1 MELTNVVR
9 KTKQDKAGFLLTFV
23 ILFVFW
29 AILST
34 FFDIVHLSL
43 GVICSLL
50 VTYSSYDL
58 LTRPSGSVKHVLDIL
73 RNSFRFPMYAF
84 WLIGQIIQSNIDVVR
99 IVLDPKL
106 PISPQIIKFKSDLP
120 HDVALTTL
128 ANSITLTPGTL
139 TVDIDENKTYYIHCL
154 TKKHGDQL
162 LKGDMQARVAA
173 VYGGS

>member
-1 MELTNVVR
+1 
-9 KTKQDKAGFLLTFV
+9 
-23 ILFVFW
+23 
-29 AILST
+29 
-34 FFDIVHLSL
+34 
-43 GVICSLL
+43 
-50 VTYSSYDL
+50 
-58 LTRPSGSVKHVLDIL
+58 
-73 RNSFRFPMYAF
+73 
-84 WLIGQIIQSNIDVVR
+84 VR